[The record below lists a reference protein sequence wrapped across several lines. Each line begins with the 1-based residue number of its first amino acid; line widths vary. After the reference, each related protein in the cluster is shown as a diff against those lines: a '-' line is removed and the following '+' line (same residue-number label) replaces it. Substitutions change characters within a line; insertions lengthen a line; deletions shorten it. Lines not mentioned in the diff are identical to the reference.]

1 MILIGRGLN
10 LGSGDA
16 ERKRVKVTAEKQER
30 ESGSKKLMERKDSKK
45 ELTLCSCQGANAGRR
60 QWREKAGT
68 SPMSKGVWRLG
79 RSQTTIVN

>member
-16 ERKRVKVTAEKQER
+16 ERKRVKETAEKQEKR
-30 ESGSKKLMERKDSKK
+30 KRKQEADGKKRLVERTYTVQLSR
-45 ELTLCSCQGANAGRR
+45 ANAGRR

-79 RSQTTIVN
+79 RSQTTIAN